1 MEEEC
6 STISKC
12 YCYFNIAEIRIQG
25 TPPTIQ
31 CRNDLGVY
39 EFDRAMENISIGI
52 AQELKV
58 DILISNVRVRITRS
72 RYATYTYK
80 RNHGIISDMLSRK
93 WGIALDK

>member
-1 MEEEC
+1 ME
-6 STISKC
+6 I
-12 YCYFNIAEIRIQG
+12 F
-25 TPPTIQ
+25 
-31 CRNDLGVY
+31 
-39 EFDRAMENISIGI
+39 SIGI